1 MHDGRF
7 ATLEDV
13 IESYNLGPKNSP
25 TVDNIMIVKA
35 NYRLENYGHY
45 GLALSAQ
52 EKADLKYFLL
62 SMSDTSFVNNPDFK
76 KPIE

>member
-1 MHDGRF
+1 
-7 ATLEDV
+7 
-13 IESYNLGPKNSP
+13 
-25 TVDNIMIVKA
+25 MIVKA
-35 NYRLENYGHY
+35 NYRLETYGHY
-45 GLALSAQ
+45 GLALGEQ